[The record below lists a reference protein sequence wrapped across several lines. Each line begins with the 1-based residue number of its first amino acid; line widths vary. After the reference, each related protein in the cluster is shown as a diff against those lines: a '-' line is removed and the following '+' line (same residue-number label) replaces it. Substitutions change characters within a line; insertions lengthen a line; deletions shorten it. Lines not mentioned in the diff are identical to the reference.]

1 MKKTRNT
8 FQLRLEK
15 EIERFY
21 EGHKNYEIYA
31 VRRAP
36 ENSPE
41 PYFRAYVV
49 MDKEIRYFVM
59 SKFYQGKRTKVGT
72 SIEHYPY
79 ETIEEKEAII
89 SYLYA
94 IMPFYSAP
102 YMECF
107 T

>member
-36 ENSPE
+36 ANSPE

-59 SKFYQGKRTKVGT
+59 SKFYQGKYNGPLVKTT
-72 SIEHYPY
+72 L
-79 ETIEEKEAII
+79 EEII
-89 SYLYA
+89 VNT
-94 IMPFYSAP
+94 F
-102 YMECF
+102 
-107 T
+107 